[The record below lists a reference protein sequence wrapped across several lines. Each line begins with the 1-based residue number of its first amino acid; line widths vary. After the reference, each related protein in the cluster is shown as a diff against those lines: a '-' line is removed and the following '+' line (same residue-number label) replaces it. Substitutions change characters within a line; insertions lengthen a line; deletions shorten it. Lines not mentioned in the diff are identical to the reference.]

1 VKSWLSSLALL
12 GLGIVAG
19 WLIVLSGDRPA
30 PAPPGPVAE
39 ALLPPRPGPT
49 VLRIETKPDAE
60 DAEPTD
66 PPDAAP
72 PAAPPIAPGA
82 AGTAAVLAVPPAALP
97 SPQPSPLPEVQVR
110 QRQAQLVPV
119 PPPEPGT
126 RPRPEQGGGDQ
137 SLGQVAARSAAPTD
151 VPPPRPVAGR
161 ADISGAAR
169 AVDGETLDVGGTRVR
184 LFGIGAPDP
193 RQDCTRGDG
202 GRWRCGQEARTGL
215 SQLLPAGTVVR
226 CTPRAEDDK
235 GVVHAVCFDGQG
247 VDLAA
252 RQVIGGHALALRGIS
267 LDYVDQESIARA
279 ARRGMW
285 AGDFERPWEWKR
297 NNPAP

>member
-1 VKSWLSSLALL
+1 MPVKSWLSSLALL
-12 GLGIVAG
+12 GFGGVAG
-19 WLIVLSGDRPA
+19 WLIVLGADRPMPA
-30 PAPPGPVAE
+30 PAEQTIE
-39 ALLPPRPGPT
+39 ALLPPRPGPP

-60 DAEPTD
+60 DADPAEAVEPIAPATLAAPRTD
-66 PPDAAP
+66 TAPAAAP
-72 PAAPPIAPGA
+72 PAAA
-82 AGTAAVLAVPPAALP
+82 PPA
-97 SPQPSPLPEVQVR
+97 LPEVQVR

-126 RPRPEQGGGDQ
+126 RPRAEPGMSGAGTGDQ
-137 SLGQVAARSAAPTD
+137 SPGQMAARPAAPSN
-151 VPPPRPVAGR
+151 VPPRPVAGR
-161 ADISGAAR
+161 ADIAGPAR
-169 AVDGETLDVGGTRVR
+169 AIDGETLEIGGKRVR

-193 RQDCTRGDG
+193 RQDCTRSDG

-215 SQLLPAGTVVR
+215 SQILHAGNAVR
-226 CTPRAEDDK
+226 CSPRVEDDK
-235 GVVHAVCFDGQG
+235 GQVLAVCFDGQG